1 MSIDSLIWILE
12 IVCTVLAATLMFR
25 SFARLD
31 EAKRDLELAKL
42 MREASLRALDEADRL
57 YQVSLEIVKGSKTI

>member
-1 MSIDSLIWILE
+1 MTIDQLIWILE

-31 EAKRDLELAKL
+31 EAKRDLELAKQL
-42 MREASLRALDEADRL
+42 REDSLRTLDAALRIKNER
-57 YQVSLEIVKGSKTI
+57 KTI